1 MVVNRHVSRLEA
13 FSDAIFGFA
22 ATLLVVDLDAPAT
35 YAELTAN
42 VNHFVAFALS
52 FGTLVL
58 LWAVHNGFFRRYE
71 MEDAGTVVLNAVFL
85 FLIVFYVYPLKF
97 AWTTFV
103 GFTLGGVL
111 DVPRVP
117 MTPDSLAGMFAIY
130 GAGWTA
136 TFTAL
141 SLLYLH
147 AWRRRDALGLDA
159 LAAFDAVTHA
169 RYYGMF
175 VLTGLVSVALAMT
188 QVGVALGVPGHA
200 YFLLGPLCWWHGTRR
215 ARARETLRRALE
227 GRTSTL
233 VAAPAAG

>member
-1 MVVNRHVSRLEA
+1 MIVNRHVSRLEA

-22 ATLLVVDLDAPAT
+22 ATLLVVDLDAPTT
-35 YAELTAN
+35 YAALVAN

-52 FGTLVL
+52 FATLVL

-71 MEDAGTVVLNAVFL
+71 LEDAGTIVLNAIFL

-117 MTPDSLAGMFAIY
+117 MTRDALAGMFAIY
-130 GAGWTA
+130 GVGWTA
-136 TFTAL
+136 AFAAIAML
-141 SLLYLH
+141 HLH
-147 AWRRRDALGLDA
+147 AWRRRDALGLDR
-159 LAAFDAVTHA
+159 LAAFDAITLA

-175 VLTGLVSVALAMT
+175 VLTGLVSVALAT
-188 QVGVALGVPGHA
+188 AQVGVPYGVPGHA
-200 YFLLGPLCWWHGTRR
+200 YFLLGPLCWWNGTTR
-215 ARARETLRRALE
+215 ARARAR
-227 GRTSTL
+227 
-233 VAAPAAG
+233 VAASSDERGEARMTQVATA